1 MKIQDSLFG
10 VNKLRVIRN
19 YPLNNIKIAN
29 AFGRGILAIG
39 CSLLLT
45 FGACQA
51 PQSTDTGTDGDGDGF
66 VQIFD
71 GKTLDGWEGDE
82 NLWRVEDGKLIGEIT
97 PATQLDRNSF
107 IIWKGDMPADFELK
121 VEFKISKNGNSGINY
136 RSERVEEVPYG
147 LRGYQAD
154 LDGQKNYTGSN
165 YEERRRTT
173 LASQGEVV
181 VVPAV
186 ENADSI
192 NNYSQG
198 NQWTPRNVTSSLG
211 SRESMQA
218 AIKDEDWNEYH
229 LIVNGNRLQHKV
241 NGVLISDVTD
251 NDTINLRTDGLLG
264 VQVHVGPPM
273 KIAYKNFRLK
283 ALK

>member
-1 MKIQDSLFG
+1 MKITDSLY
-10 VNKLRVIRN
+10 RVIKLKAIRCDQLSN
-19 YPLNNIKIAN
+19 TKIFN
-29 AFGRGILAIG
+29 ASTTMFLGIG

-45 FGACQA
+45 LGACQA
-51 PQSTDTGTDGDGDGF
+51 PQSTDTDADGF

-82 NLWRVEDGKLIGEIT
+82 SLWRVEDGKLIGEIT
-97 PATQLDRNSF
+97 PATTLDRNSF

-121 VEFKISKNGNSGINY
+121 VEFKISEAGNSGINY
-136 RSERVEEVPYG
+136 RSERVEGVPYG

-192 NNYSQG
+192 KAYSRG

-211 SRESMQA
+211 NRESMQA
-218 AIKDEDWNEYH
+218 AIKDGDWNEYH

-241 NGVLISDVTD
+241 NGVLMSDVTD

-273 KIAYKNFRLK
+273 KIAYKNFLLK
-283 ALK
+283 SLK

>member
-1 MKIQDSLFG
+1 MKISDSLFG
-10 VNKLRVIRN
+10 ESGLSMSKYN
-19 YPLNNIKIAN
+19 PLSSTKMTCV
-29 AFGRGILAIG
+29 FTSRFLAIG

-45 FGACQA
+45 FSACQA
-51 PQSTDTGTDGDGDGF
+51 PQSTDSDEDGF

-82 NLWRVEDGKLIGEIT
+82 SLWRVEDGKLIGEIT
-97 PATQLDRNSF
+97 PDIKLDRNSF
-107 IIWKGDMPADFELK
+107 IIWKGDMPSDFEFK
-121 VEFKISKNGNSGINY
+121 VKFKVSKTGNSGINY
-136 RSERVEEVPYG
+136 RSERVEGVPYG
-147 LRGYQAD
+147 LKGYQAD
-154 LDGQKNYTGSN
+154 LDGQRKYTGSN

-181 VVPAV
+181 VIPAV

-192 NNYSQG
+192 RSYSKR
-198 NQWTPRNVTSSLG
+198 NQWTPRNVTGLLG
-211 SRESMQA
+211 SRESMQSK
-218 AIKDEDWNEYH
+218 IKNEDWNEYH
-229 LIVNGNRLQHKV
+229 LIVNGRRMQHSV
-241 NGVLISDVTD
+241 NGILMSDVTD
-251 NDTINLRTDGLLG
+251 NDTVNLRLDGLLG